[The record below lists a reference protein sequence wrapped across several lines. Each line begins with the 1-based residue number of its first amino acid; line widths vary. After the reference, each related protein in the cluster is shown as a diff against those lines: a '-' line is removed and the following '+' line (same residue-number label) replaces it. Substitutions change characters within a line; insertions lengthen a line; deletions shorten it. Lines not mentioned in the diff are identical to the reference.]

1 MIWEKIWA
9 KILVPRSL
17 GSMGPL
23 TKRDV
28 RLGFHQLQILV
39 IWGPYRHP
47 DIVACQG
54 HAKTP
59 KLIPWLCVLKNT
71 KKNKKKVNDVLNKS
85 KAAKGHFLLLNS
97 HPILIT
103 VIILVHC
110 IVIWLNN
117 KWPLLFRSKFYRL
130 FTYLWTNSTTY

>member
-1 MIWEKIWA
+1 MKMTSFLKFGGFFAKQIPKSHKITSFEDDMRKIVSEKFWSQGT
-9 KILVPRSL
+9 SL

-59 KLIPWLCVLKNT
+59 KLIP
-71 KKNKKKVNDVLNKS
+71 
-85 KAAKGHFLLLNS
+85 
-97 HPILIT
+97 
-103 VIILVHC
+103 
-110 IVIWLNN
+110 
-117 KWPLLFRSKFYRL
+117 
-130 FTYLWTNSTTY
+130 

>member
-1 MIWEKIWA
+1 MIWGFVLQKTLKNEKNSQILHYSYVKRKSGKNDQFSQIWRFFA
-9 KILVPRSL
+9 KQIPKSHKITSFEDDMRKILSKKFWSQGTSL

-23 TKRDV
+23 TQRDV

-59 KLIPWLCVLKNT
+59 KLIP
-71 KKNKKKVNDVLNKS
+71 
-85 KAAKGHFLLLNS
+85 
-97 HPILIT
+97 
-103 VIILVHC
+103 
-110 IVIWLNN
+110 
-117 KWPLLFRSKFYRL
+117 
-130 FTYLWTNSTTY
+130 

>member
-1 MIWEKIWA
+1 MWFGDLFCKKTSKFEKTGHFYHFSSLHRNSAKFGCFSHFWEFYAKQFPKSHKIRSFKDDMR
-9 KILVPRSL
+9 KILSKKFWSQGTSL

-23 TKRDV
+23 TQRDV

-59 KLIPWLCVLKNT
+59 KLIPWLCVY
-71 KKNKKKVNDVLNKS
+71 KS
-85 KAAKGHFLLLNS
+85 Q
-97 HPILIT
+97 
-103 VIILVHC
+103 C
-110 IVIWLNN
+110 
-117 KWPLLFRSKFYRL
+117 
-130 FTYLWTNSTTY
+130 